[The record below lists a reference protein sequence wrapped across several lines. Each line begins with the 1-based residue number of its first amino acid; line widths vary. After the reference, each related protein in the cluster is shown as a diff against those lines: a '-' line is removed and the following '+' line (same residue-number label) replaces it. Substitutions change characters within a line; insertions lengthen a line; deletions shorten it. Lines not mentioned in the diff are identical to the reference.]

1 MRSMSTQSQTVM
13 VYSSKRQSVLAD
25 LRRFIAY
32 RELLLVFAQR
42 DLKVKYKQTLLGIL
56 WAWIQPF
63 MLMVVFSIVLGRVA
77 RVSSE
82 GFPYPVFV
90 YAGLLPWNYFSA
102 VVASATNSVVQNQ
115 AIVTKVAFPREIL
128 PLFHIVSG
136 GVDFLIG
143 AVVFVAILVYYHIS
157 ISWTAVFIAP
167 LLLAQVF
174 LMASIGLILA
184 ALNAYYRD
192 VRHALPLALQVW
204 MFSTPVVYSTRAIP
218 ESLQPLYLIL
228 NPMAMIVDGY
238 RRVILHK
245 GTPDLE
251 MLAVLIMVMAVLFMG
266 SYWIFKQ
273 VERNMADVV

>member
-1 MRSMSTQSQTVM
+1 M

>member
-1 MRSMSTQSQTVM
+1 VRSMSTQSQTVM

-167 LLLAQVF
+167 LLLAQVI